1 MRLKG
6 GVYER
11 DFHNTTLN
19 VSSNRRTIKSYKA
32 RGLTLMRLLLYPPIV
47 PKRRI
52 INVLQNIELSE
63 QLKARNNEAS
73 ALY

>member
-1 MRLKG
+1 
-6 GVYER
+6 
-11 DFHNTTLN
+11 
-19 VSSNRRTIKSYKA
+19 
-32 RGLTLMRLLLYPPIV
+32 V